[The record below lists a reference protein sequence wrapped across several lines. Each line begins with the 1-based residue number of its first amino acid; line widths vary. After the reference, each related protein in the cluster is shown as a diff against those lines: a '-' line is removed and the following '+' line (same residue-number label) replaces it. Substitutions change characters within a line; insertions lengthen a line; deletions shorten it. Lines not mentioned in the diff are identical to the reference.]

1 MNHDTT
7 QGPAAPA
14 VGTGDLGPVVAG
26 VDGSVQARSAALW
39 AAAEAD
45 RRRRPLHLV
54 HASGTDN
61 RALYASVET
70 IEKAREAGRDLL
82 AETAELVEERF
93 PDLAVTKEYSSREAV
108 TALREAAGA
117 DGTIVV
123 GSRGLGG
130 FGALLLGSVGLGVAA
145 RAKVPV
151 IVVRGGDERPGDG
164 AVVAA
169 VRGSDDLPWA
179 RYAAREAEARKAEL
193 RLLTVWAPLA
203 HVGTAAVLLDDID
216 GVARDRVRETGRL
229 AEALRAEFP
238 GLTVTTEVEGSRSVP
253 GLLVE
258 ASHHADLLVLGAHR
272 PPFGIGR
279 SLGHVTHAVLHHA
292 HCPVAIVPRAS
303 ADTEEGAPGEAV
315 GGTAGATPREGEE

>member
-7 QGPAAPA
+7 RGPVGPAAE
-14 VGTGDLGPVVAG
+14 TGGLGPVVAG

-54 HASGTDN
+54 HASGTDD
-61 RALYASVET
+61 RALYASAET
-70 IEKAREAGRDLL
+70 VEKAREAGRDLL
-82 AETAELVEERF
+82 VETAELVEERF
-93 PDLAVTKEYSSREAV
+93 PDLPVTKEYSSGEAV

-151 IVVRGGDERPGDG
+151 IIVRGDHERPGGG

-169 VRGSDDLPWA
+169 VRGTDDLPWA
-179 RYAAREAEARKAEL
+179 RYAAREAEAHKAEL
-193 RLLTVWAPLA
+193 RLLTVWAPLS

-216 GVARDRVRETGRL
+216 EVARDRVRETGRL
-229 AEALRAEFP
+229 ADALRADFP
-238 GLTVTTEVEGSRSVP
+238 DLTVTTEVEGSRSVP

-292 HCPVAIVPRAS
+292 HCPVAIVPRTAAEP
-303 ADTEEGAPGEAV
+303 ADGEA
-315 GGTAGATPREGEE
+315 ADGAAAPAEREE

>member
-7 QGPAAPA
+7 RGPVGPAAE
-14 VGTGDLGPVVAG
+14 TGGLGPVVAG

-45 RRRRPLHLV
+45 RRGRPLHLV
-54 HASGTDN
+54 HASGTDD
-61 RALYASVET
+61 RALYASAET
-70 IEKAREAGRDLL
+70 VEKARKAGRDLL
-82 AETAELVEERF
+82 VETAELVEERF
-93 PDLAVTKEYSSREAV
+93 PDLPVTKEYSSGEAV

-151 IVVRGGDERPGDG
+151 IIVRGDHERPGGG

-169 VRGSDDLPWA
+169 VRGTDDLPWA

-193 RLLTVWAPLA
+193 RLLTVWAPLS

-216 GVARDRVRETGRL
+216 EVARDRVRETGRL
-229 AEALRAEFP
+229 ADRAPRRLPGPDGDHRGGRLALRTGTA
-238 GLTVTTEVEGSRSVP
+238 R
-253 GLLVE
+253 
-258 ASHHADLLVLGAHR
+258 
-272 PPFGIGR
+272 R
-279 SLGHVTHAVLHHA
+279 SLPPRGPAGPGGAPAALRHRA
-292 HCPVAIVPRAS
+292 VPRARH
-303 ADTEEGAPGEAV
+303 ARGAPPRPLPRRHRAPAPPRSPRT
-315 GGTAGATPREGEE
+315 GGRRTAAAAPAEREE